1 MESPDRPVAI
11 AVVTAHDIEEMLRP
25 AFHEFFERRPY
36 LPVEE

>member
-11 AVVTAHDIEEMLRP
+11 AVVTAHNIVEMLRP
-25 AFHEFFERRPY
+25 AFYQFFERRPY